1 MNRYLIAVVVDGDPR
16 RTRDVTVQGRS
27 PWQAGWLYRRST
39 QTPGWSLCGRV
50 VRIEH
55 GEHLPIALRH

>member
-27 PWQAGWLYRRST
+27 PWQAGWLYR
-39 QTPGWSLCGRV
+39 QINPGAWVVAVRACG
-50 VRIEH
+50 E
-55 GEHLPIALRH
+55 G